1 MSANNLP
8 LQKKSLS
15 EIDLDAIEFDQLLT
29 KLSAEFAATAAHHD
43 RDGSFPHHNFERLHQ
58 HGLLALTIPKSHG
71 GLEANLAQTRKVIA
85 AVAYGDPSTAL
96 VLTMQYLQHAATR
109 RTAHWPQNLYTQVA
123 LEATRDGALINAL
136 RVEPDLGTPA
146 RGGLPGT
153 IAKRTPEGWRING
166 SKIYSTG
173 APRLTWLAVW
183 ARSDDPE
190 PLVGTWLVR
199 HDTPG
204 ITIIETWNH
213 LGMRAT
219 GSHEVVFDNV
229 LVPITH
235 AVDVAPVSQ
244 VPELDAKLLL
254 WMSVMLGEIYNS
266 VARAARDWLVEW
278 LQNRVPGNL
287 GASLATLP
295 RFQEIVGEID
305 ALLFSNR
312 VLLNAAVTSDL
323 TGNASGEIRPGD
335 STRIKYLVTTQA
347 IAAVEKAIAASGNPG
362 LSRENALERHYRNV
376 LCSRIHTPQNDTI
389 LVSTGRAALASPP
402 THAAAPQSTTP
413 ATPQHHPQP
422 QLKTVHTA

>member
-1 MSANNLP
+1 MPANNLP
-8 LQKKSLS
+8 QQKEPLPK
-15 EIDLDAIEFDQLLT
+15 IDLDSIEFDHLLT

-43 RDGSFPHHNFERLHQ
+43 RDGSFPHHNFERLHEY
-58 HGLLALTIPKSHG
+58 GLMGLTIPKSQG

-85 AVAYGDPSTAL
+85 AIAYGDPSTAL

-109 RTAHWPQNLYTQVA
+109 RTAHWPKHIYKQVA

-153 IAKRTPEGWRING
+153 IAKRTPEGWRISG

-229 LVPITH
+229 LIPLSH
-235 AVDVAPVSQ
+235 AVDVAPASQ
-244 VPELDAKLLL
+244 APELDAKLLL

-278 LQNRVPGNL
+278 LQTRVPGNL

-323 TGNASGEIRPGD
+323 TGNANGELQHGD
-335 STRIKYLVTTQA
+335 SIRIKYLATTQA

-362 LSRENALERHYRNV
+362 LSRENPLERHYRNV

-389 LVSTGRAALASPP
+389 LVSTGRAALTSP
-402 THAAAPQSTTP
+402 AAPEPAAQSTTP
-413 ATPQHHPQP
+413 AAPHPQP